1 MKLSNKF
8 LNLLSNQERAEIIHQ
23 HKVESGEIIEYCD
36 PELYWQDE
44 EPDMGDVDRGYHI
57 GDFTQKDIEE
67 FKSEYRDTG
76 CPRLKELIDER
87 EDWEKERA

>member
-1 MKLSNKF
+1 
-8 LNLLSNQERAEIIHQ
+8 
-23 HKVESGEIIEYCD
+23 
-36 PELYWQDE
+36 
-44 EPDMGDVDRGYHI
+44 MGDVDRGYHI